1 MRRGKPSR
9 RCQARKRR
17 SQSGSAGAHIVVA
30 TTPSPR
36 AVFSQRVGYTPDMC
50 IICVEL
56 AKQSMTPSEARRA
69 LREMTTK
76 IDQAHVAEVEAK
88 IKQAETGTAKP

>member
-1 MRRGKPSR
+1 M
-9 RCQARKRR
+9 
-17 SQSGSAGAHIVVA
+17 
-30 TTPSPR
+30 
-36 AVFSQRVGYTPDMC
+36 QRVGYTAAMC

-56 AKQSMTPSEARRA
+56 AKQSMTPAEARRA

-88 IKQAETGTAKP
+88 VKQAEAGTAKP

>member
-1 MRRGKPSR
+1 VGEPGCSSQGSPTSWPSR
-9 RCQARKRR
+9 LA
-17 SQSGSAGAHIVVA
+17 I
-30 TTPSPR
+30 
-36 AVFSQRVGYTPDMC
+36 FWQRVGYTPDMC
-50 IICVEL
+50 IICIEL
-56 AKQSMTPSEARRA
+56 AKQSMTPSDARRA